1 MSEKSTATVNQS
13 DQVIGF
19 IGLGKIGYALARNII
34 TKSSTND
41 KTTTQ
46 TAIHYDINEEISTQ
60 FAKEVPQSKAASSPE
75 EVASSCDVLFTA
87 LPNDA
92 ILLSAVFGPSKKEED
107 SGGIHN
113 ALRPSS
119 IHVSCSTVSPTTSRI
134 IASAH
139 AKRSIGFVAA
149 PIFARPDG
157 LALGHA
163 TIPLSSSHP
172 PLLAQIQPL
181 LQRTATK
188 VQPFEE
194 KDAGA
199 ANVVKLAGN
208 FLIAS
213 AIESMSEAFALVE
226 QQGLNREA
234 VHTLFSET
242 IFDCLIY
249 KGYGQRV
256 ATRDHAPYPDAHFA
270 LELGKKDVDL
280 VRATAEEVG
289 VKMPVA
295 EVLGKR
301 FEEALEIKGRGDLD
315 WSAIGLSVSEDA
327 GVGVEKYEE
336 YCRRVDPKLDW
347 TPPT

>member
-226 QQGLNREA
+226 QQG
-234 VHTLFSET
+234 
-242 IFDCLIY
+242 
-249 KGYGQRV
+249 YGQRV

-280 VRATAEEVG
+280 VRAAAEEVG